1 MKKVFLTI
9 VACAFSFVGAYAQ
22 NSDVERA
29 NQLTKAEQFKTKN
42 SFVKETTIY
51 EDKNSGVRLFAK
63 LFTDLKSGEQLAAL
77 EFWPTLGKALTTGN
91 LAPLGYLDMD
101 KVDDL
106 LLALETILTE
116 ANNADKRVVFTITY
130 TAPGGIDVIYDSH
143 FLASAVSFA
152 AAAPTVIFRKKW
164 FKVDEYGAQTA
175 VYSEGTTN
183 CSIKDL
189 PKLINS
195 IKEAQ
200 TIANQSLEKK

>member
-22 NSDVERA
+22 NSEVEA
-29 NQLTKAEQFKTKN
+29 VNQLTKAEQFKAKN
-42 SFVKETTIY
+42 NFVKEATIY

-77 EFWPTLGKALTTGN
+77 EFWPTLGKALTTGS

-101 KVDDL
+101 QVDDL

-116 ANNADKRVVFTITY
+116 NNNADKKVVFTITY

-143 FLASAVSFA
+143 FLASSVSFS

-164 FKVDEYGAQTA
+164 FKADEYGVQTA

-183 CSIKDL
+183 CHIKDL
-189 PKLINS
+189 PKLIGS

-200 TIANQSLEKK
+200 AIANQALEKK

>member
-1 MKKVFLTI
+1 MKKVFLLL
-9 VACAFSFVGAYAQ
+9 VACAFTFIGAHAQ
-22 NSDVERA
+22 NSEVERV
-29 NQLTKAEQFKTKN
+29 NQLTKAEQFKANN
-42 SFVKETTIY
+42 SFIKEATIY

-91 LAPLGYLDMD
+91 AAPLGYLDMD
-101 KVDDL
+101 KVDDI

-116 ANNADKRVVFTITY
+116 ANNADKRVIFTITY

-143 FLASAVSFA
+143 FIASAVSLA

-183 CSIKDL
+183 CPIKDL

-200 TIANQSLEKK
+200 TIANQALEKK